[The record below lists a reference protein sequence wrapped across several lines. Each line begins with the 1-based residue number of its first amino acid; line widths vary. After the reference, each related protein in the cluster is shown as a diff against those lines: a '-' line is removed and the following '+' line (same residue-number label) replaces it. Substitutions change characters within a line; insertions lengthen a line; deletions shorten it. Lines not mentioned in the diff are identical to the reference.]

1 MPKIEP
7 KEKQIVA
14 AVSAAL
20 GVTMTVA
27 AIVGQLVLRLSLPL
41 QWDRLIVLALIISVF
56 PPAVVEYLDLR
67 WQRGIDKNIPRLL
80 REIAESGRTG
90 LTLTRAIEVSADRDY
105 GPLTPELKRLLAQ
118 ISWGSSLEDAFRAF
132 AIRARTKLAQRV
144 ATLITEVARSGGDTQ
159 EIMEQVNRHIGEL
172 QSIDRERYAAMRP
185 YAVVVYIAFGVFLFT
200 DIMLIQTFF
209 TQIQQL
215 QNQVLQTAGGGG
227 SVFGGAGKVDI
238 ELLKSILFHAT
249 IIEGVF
255 GGLIAGK
262 MSEAK
267 MGAGLKHVVLL
278 LLITFTA
285 FFLFVW
291 RAGT

>member
-1 MPKIEP
+1 MPRIEP

-14 AVSAAL
+14 VVSAVLGLLIAL
-20 GVTMTVA
+20 TAFVSYFIVHLSNLPLEWDQLV
-27 AIVGQLVLRLSLPL
+27 IVGLM
-41 QWDRLIVLALIISVF
+41 IALF
-56 PPAVVEYLDLR
+56 PAAVVEYLDLR
-67 WQRGIDKNIPRLL
+67 WQRGIDRNIPRLM

-118 ISWGSSLEDAFRAF
+118 LSWGSTIEDAMRAF
-132 AIRARTKLAQRV
+132 ALRARTKLAQRT

-172 QSIDRERYAAMRP
+172 QTIDRERYAQMRP
-185 YAVVVYIAFGVFLFT
+185 YAVVVYVAFGVFLFT
-200 DIMLIQTFF
+200 DLMLIRTFF
-209 TQIQQL
+209 TQIIEL
-215 QNQVLQTAGGGG
+215 QAQVLQTSGGGG
-227 SVFGGAGKVDI
+227 SVFGAAGNIDI
-238 ELLKSILFHAT
+238 GLLKRVMFHAT
-249 IIEGVF
+249 IVQGVF

-267 MGAGLKHVVLL
+267 LGAGLKHTMLL
-278 LLITFTA
+278 LLITFLS

-291 RAGT
+291 RM